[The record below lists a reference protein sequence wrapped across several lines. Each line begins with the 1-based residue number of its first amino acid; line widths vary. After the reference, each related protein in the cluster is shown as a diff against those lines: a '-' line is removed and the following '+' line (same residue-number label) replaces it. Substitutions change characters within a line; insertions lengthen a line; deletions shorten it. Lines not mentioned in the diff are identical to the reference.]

1 MKNNSLNVLFK
12 IIILI
17 LLISYTIQN
26 EEKVDPDSET
36 SPLRMPYRFGK
47 REGNLWKS
55 KITDITDQ
63 QRENLKRA
71 LKRLKKKSRNAEN
84 FDNIGVF
91 QYAYTPKQ
99 LNNFDY
105 I

>member
-1 MKNNSLNVLFK
+1 MKNNALNTLFK

-17 LLISYTIQN
+17 LLITYTFQK
-26 EEKVDPDSET
+26 EEVEDPDSET

-47 REGNLWKS
+47 REENLWKS
-55 KITDITDQ
+55 KITDQ
-63 QRENLKRA
+63 QKENLKRA
-71 LKRLKKKSRNAEN
+71 LKRLKKKSRNDKN
-84 FDNIGVF
+84 FNNVGVF

-99 LNNFDY
+99 VNNFDD